1 MTFGSSVAGC
11 SRNAANDSPSG
22 LRPVNERGDRRW
34 KKQVLSHLL
43 LGRRITSNQTGGSRK
58 SPSEKRKSFMLR
70 FTQTDVG
77 YVWVEPGIRMEYTLE
92 EPGNPPP
99 TLRIARGAVA
109 WAQQNKLT
117 TLWVS
122 AAKLHL
128 WRCVRDLKY
137 AIREARAQFVVRICK
152 EIEQYPENE
161 WYCSDS
167 IQPRVR
173 SRKEWRKREC
183 ILEWMPMFLYKRV
196 AS

>member
-1 MTFGSSVAGC
+1 MDKAGVVAFAFGVPHNIQSNRWIAEIASLKARELCAPVYTQADGC
-11 SRNAANDSPSG
+11 VQS
-22 LRPVNERGDRRW
+22 
-34 KKQVLSHLL
+34 
-43 LGRRITSNQTGGSRK
+43 
-58 SPSEKRKSFMLR
+58 
-70 FTQTDVG
+70 
-77 YVWVEPGIRMEYTLE
+77 GIRVEYTPE
-92 EPGNPPP
+92 EPGNPPS
-99 TLRIARGAVA
+99 TLRMARGAVA

-122 AAKLHL
+122 AAKPHL
-128 WRCVRDLKY
+128 WRCARDLKY
-137 AIREARAQFVVRICK
+137 AICEARAQIVVRICK

-183 ILEWMPMFLYKRV
+183 ILEWMPMLLYKRV

>member
-1 MTFGSSVAGC
+1 MENAGVVAFGFGVPHNIRSNRWIAKIASLKA
-11 SRNAANDSPSG
+11 RE
-22 LRPVNERGDRRW
+22 LRAPVY
-34 KKQVLSHLL
+34 
-43 LGRRITSNQTGGSRK
+43 
-58 SPSEKRKSFMLR
+58 
-70 FTQTDVG
+70 TQSDVCD
-77 YVWVEPGIRMEYTLE
+77 VESGIRVEYTPE

-109 WAQQNKLT
+109 WAHQNKLT

-122 AAKLHL
+122 AAKPHL

-137 AIREARAQFVVRICK
+137 AIRETKAQIVVRICK

-183 ILEWMPMFLYKRV
+183 IFEWMPMFLYKRV